1 MDLESSTTRW
11 EKFMRDFSSTLFF
24 FISSLDNG
32 GKSLALV
39 VILRMAC
46 LCSIFYDEKYHWR
59 SSNFFFNSVFRLSSP
74 VGILRAVW
82 IGGKG
87 HPRDFGASL
96 HDSLPNDYS
105 RDTAA
110 HGENT
115 VDKWVPLK
123 NDNYL
128 GVNGNEAV
136 EHRSFNPADDP
147 FDHFRANCIFLS
159 LKYSIKYL
167 QLKQNM

>member
-1 MDLESSTTRW
+1 MGEIYAGLFLDP
-11 EKFMRDFSSTLFF
+11 LFF
-24 FISSLDNG
+24 YFLPWQWWKKFGARSDLKNG
-32 GKSLALV
+32 
-39 VILRMAC
+39 
-46 LCSIFYDEKYHWR
+46 LCSIFYDEKYHRR

-115 VDKWVPLK
+115 VDKWVPLV

-128 GVNGNEAV
+128 GVNGSEAV
-136 EHRSFNPADDP
+136 EHRSCFNPAAS
-147 FDHFRANCIFLS
+147 FRSFS
-159 LKYSIKYL
+159 SQSYFSIIKI
-167 QLKQNM
+167 